1 MGIINGIK
9 RFFGRKGDSRMAKD
23 EEEFIRTPT
32 RAKGAVTEEEKA
44 KMALVAQKWIAI
56 ALRTEPIE
64 PEKIAPAIRR
74 LYRAADLEEPLVV
87 TASSPLAMA
96 LAGMLATT
104 MLSLRETNG
113 ADDLEVL
120 NTLTTDILHSSPEI
134 TDAIRLNVVRCVAE
148 CVPQSEPG
156 LVAKNAGVPL
166 EDRLKAARLVL
177 KDACKN
183 WRFAHQGG
191 NMWAGSPAYYEAM
204 RDVIGLTG
212 LDCWEKYQPWEDCAK
227 EGSFR
232 YLHEKFCIVSDFPS
246 ALTTDAEHRPHAEDG
261 PSHEWRDG
269 WKLFHIHGVRVAE
282 HVVMAPQ
289 TITAEQITGEQNQE
303 VRRVMIERMGWDRFC
318 SICKMRVLHRDTLT
332 AKFPTVPVSDLVEP
346 GQRFV
351 YDYRDGTETAELL
364 EAEGITDFENRPLR
378 FVRLTDPSTGRQY
391 TLRVPATVTRCYE
404 GVGFTFGKT
413 EDEYKNSFFVRQGD
427 VCISPLTPI
436 DGKPSQ
442 HS

>member
-1 MGIINGIK
+1 MGIVNGIK
-9 RFFGRKGDSRMAKD
+9 RLFGRKGDKPMA
-23 EEEFIRTPT
+23 EQFIRTPT
-32 RAKGAVTEEEKA
+32 RAAGAVTEEEKA

-64 PEKIAPAIRR
+64 PEKITPAIKR
-74 LYRAADLEEPLVV
+74 LYAAADLAEPLVV
-87 TASSPLAMA
+87 IASSPLAMA
-96 LAGMLATT
+96 LTGVLATT
-104 MLSLRETNG
+104 ILSLRETSG
-113 ADDLEVL
+113 ADDLEVTNQL
-120 NTLTTDILHSSPEI
+120 VAEILKSSPEVTPDVAKNVLETLAVCI
-134 TDAIRLNVVRCVAE
+134 CPLPGPDA
-148 CVPQSEPG
+148 
-156 LVAKNAGVPL
+156 VAKNAGEPL
-166 EDRLKAARLVL
+166 EGRLTAAKVVL

-212 LDCWEKYQPWEDCAK
+212 LDCWTKYAPWEECAK

-232 YLHEKFCIVSDFPS
+232 YLHEMFCIVSDFPT
-246 ALTTDAEHRPHAEDG
+246 ALKTDADHRPHCEDG

-269 WKLFHIHGVRVAE
+269 WSLFHIHGVRVPRQ
-282 HVVMAPQ
+282 VVEAPE

-303 VRRVMIERMGWDRFC
+303 VRRVMIERMGWERFC
-318 SICKMRVLHRDTLT
+318 AVCEMKVLHRDTLT

-364 EAEGITDFENRPLR
+364 EAEGITDFEDRPLR
-378 FVRLTDPSTGRQY
+378 FVRLKDPSTGREY
-391 TLRVPATVTRCYE
+391 TLRVPSTITRCYE
-404 GVGFTFGKT
+404 GVGWSFQMT
-413 EDEYKNSFFVRQGD
+413 EDEYKHKFFLRHGD
-427 VCISPLTPI
+427 VMARPLDDI
-436 DGKPSQ
+436 EGKPSQ